1 MFNLDPGKLLVIAV
15 VAIILLGPDRLPQ
28 VARQVGG
35 AWRSFNEFR
44 HRMESEVRNTMP
56 DLPPTSEIARLA
68 RSPSALLNHL
78 SNMASD
84 EEPDGSF
91 PPPVPT
97 DGNGT
102 AARPTGTA
110 GRSGDD
116 RRGRPGAAGAA
127 GTAAGPPARPERPG
141 RTDPPAPTPTP
152 ARTDGPVRAPQ
163 PSGVVVPGDPTLNPY
178 VNLGSQISL
187 KLDALKTLARD
198 FGEKCPYPLFPEDDG
213 LLPLGITDNGDV
225 IHWLRRGEPNDWK
238 IVVNEA
244 RGPRYEE
251 FDGDV
256 TSFLRRMLTREI
268 ECSLLPSNFPE
279 GAPSFEAK

>member
-1 MFNLDPGKLLVIAV
+1 M
-15 VAIILLGPDRLPQ
+15 AIEDLISVMPAPDVPIE
-28 VARQVGG
+28 AHG
-35 AWRSFNEFR
+35 APWASV
-44 HRMESEVRNTMP
+44 ESA
-56 DLPPTSEIARLA
+56 I
-68 RSPSALLNHL
+68 
-78 SNMASD
+78 
-84 EEPDGSF
+84 
-91 PPPVPT
+91 
-97 DGNGT
+97 GT
-102 AARPTGTA
+102 ALPDDYKSFIERYGS
-110 GRSGDD
+110 GRINCFLWIFNPFSQ
-116 RRGRPGAAGAA
+116 R
-127 GTAAGPPARPERPG
+127 
-141 RTDPPAPTPTP
+141 
-152 ARTDGPVRAPQ
+152 
-163 PSGVVVPGDPTLNPY
+163 PY